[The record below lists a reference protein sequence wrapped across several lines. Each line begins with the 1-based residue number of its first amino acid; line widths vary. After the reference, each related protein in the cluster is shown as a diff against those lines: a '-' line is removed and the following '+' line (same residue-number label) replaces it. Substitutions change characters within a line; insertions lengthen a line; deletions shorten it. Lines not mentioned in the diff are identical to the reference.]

1 MIKAMK
7 VTLPNNSSSIIA
19 FQHIYEVK
27 VSAAG
32 LITEFTYDIHGNN
45 HVIVTVAEYDG
56 TNNKYEMGLLTD
68 GYIFSAY
75 VANYKTR

>member
-1 MIKAMK
+1 MK

-32 LITEFTYDIHGNN
+32 LITEFTYDLHGNN
-45 HVIVTVAEYDG
+45 HTTVTVAEYDG
-56 TNNKYEMGLLTD
+56 TNNKYEIGLLTD

-75 VANYKTR
+75 VANYKTK

>member
-1 MIKAMK
+1 MIKCIK
-7 VTLPNNSSSIIA
+7 ITLPNNSSSIVP
-19 FQHIYEVK
+19 FQRVYDVV

-32 LITEFTYDIHGNN
+32 LITEFTYNTQGTN
-45 HVIVTVAEYDG
+45 HVTVTVAEYNG
-56 TNNKYEMGLLTD
+56 TNNKYEVGLLTD